1 MSDIAVMYIRDAQ
14 PEETMQLWQL
24 FHDTIHNVSGA
35 HYSPEQQLAWAP
47 HSPDE
52 SAWRARMT
60 ATRPFVAVAE
70 KAGKAHI
77 VGFSDLQD
85 DGLVDFLFVHHRWQ
99 GRGVASLLL
108 REVELR
114 AKEAR
119 MPRLHSFVSLTAEPV
134 FRHFGF
140 TLDYRQRLQVR
151 GVELPNCHMIKLRQV
166 P

>member
-1 MSDIAVMYIRDAQ
+1 
-14 PEETMQLWQL
+14 MQLWQL
-24 FHDTIHNVSGA
+24 FHDTIHTVSGA

-47 HSPDE
+47 HNPDE
-52 SAWRARMT
+52 SAWQTRMT
-60 ATRPFVAVAE
+60 ATRPFVVVAE
-70 KAGKAHI
+70 EAGKGQI

-99 GRGVASLLL
+99 GQGVAGLLL
-108 REVELR
+108 REVERR
-114 AKEAR
+114 AAQAG
-119 MPRLHSFVSLTAEPV
+119 MPQLHSFVSLTAEPV

-140 TLDYRQRLQVR
+140 VVDYRQRLQVR